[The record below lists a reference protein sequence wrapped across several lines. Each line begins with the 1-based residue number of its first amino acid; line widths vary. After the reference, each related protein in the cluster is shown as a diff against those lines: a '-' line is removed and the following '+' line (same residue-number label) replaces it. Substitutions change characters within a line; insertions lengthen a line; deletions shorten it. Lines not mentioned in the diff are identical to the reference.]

1 MSESTADPQEGT
13 PPQRVSPTG
22 SGDGEHDATEAGP
35 EVPTSAVGA
44 DLAREALARA
54 KAASPGPGRGG
65 ASRGSGGSAAP
76 SRRRSRG
83 PVPSAEYSGPGPD
96 ERDPQPVGATVD
108 RLVDQRRW
116 RQPLAIG
123 SVIAAWPQIVGVE
136 VAAHS
141 VPERVDDGVLV
152 VQADSTAWATQL
164 RMLATAITTRLAET
178 LGDDGIRSVKVLG
191 PSAPSWKK
199 GPRSVPGRGPR
210 DTYG

>member
-1 MSESTADPQEGT
+1 MTTPADAADPTDPSALVDG
-13 PPQRVSPTG
+13 VSQVA
-22 SGDGEHDATEAGP
+22 SADDAPAAP
-35 EVPTSAVGA
+35 AAPSGA

-65 ASRGSGGSAAP
+65 SSRGSP
-76 SRRRSRG
+76 SSGASGRRSRG

-96 ERDPQPVGATVD
+96 DRDPQPVGATVD

-116 RQPLAIG
+116 QQPLAIG
-123 SVIAAWPQIVGVE
+123 SVIAAWPQIVGAE

-141 VPERVDDGVLV
+141 VPERVDEGVLV

-164 RMLATAITTRLAET
+164 RMLATSITSRLAEA
-178 LGDDGIRSVKVLG
+178 LGNEGIRSVKVLG
-191 PSAPSWKK
+191 PAAPTWKK

>member
-1 MSESTADPQEGT
+1 
-13 PPQRVSPTG
+13 VTG
-22 SGDGEHDATEAGP
+22 AAPDAAPDATTEA
-35 EVPTSAVGA
+35 TSGA

-65 ASRGSGGSAAP
+65 STRGSSSSGS
-76 SRRRSRG
+76 SGRRSRG
-83 PVPSAEYSGPGPD
+83 PVPSADYSGPGPD
-96 ERDPQPVGATVD
+96 ERDPQTVGATVD

-116 RQPLAIG
+116 QQPLAIG
-123 SVIAAWPQIVGVE
+123 SVIAAWPQIVGAE

-141 VPERVDDGVLV
+141 IPERVEDGVLV

-164 RMLATAITTRLAET
+164 RLLGTAITTRLAEA
-178 LGDDGIRSVKVLG
+178 LGDDGIRSVRVLG
-191 PSAPSWKK
+191 PAAPSWKK